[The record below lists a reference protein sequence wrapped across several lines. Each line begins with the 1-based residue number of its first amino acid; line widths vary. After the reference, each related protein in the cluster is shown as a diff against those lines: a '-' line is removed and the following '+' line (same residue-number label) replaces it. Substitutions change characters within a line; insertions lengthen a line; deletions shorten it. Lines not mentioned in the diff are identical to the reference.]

1 PRTVCDSATAAHPY
15 FRALAG
21 ANSPAR
27 NRSRQRESVL
37 TRETYMYSMKN
48 RSGQRGFSLA
58 EVLVATAILVVVL
71 VGILTLYDRANRVFK
86 AGNEAA
92 EMQQNVRIAYER
104 MVSDVRMA
112 GFDYKRGGPLLPG
125 QTAAP
130 WATARPY
137 SAGTIVT

>member
-1 PRTVCDSATAAHPY
+1 MSPRKH
-15 FRALAG
+15 L
-21 ANSPAR
+21 
-27 NRSRQRESVL
+27 SR
-37 TRETYMYSMKN
+37 
-48 RSGQRGFSLA
+48 QRGFSLA
-58 EVLVATAILVVVL
+58 EVLVATAILVIVL

-125 QTAAP
+125 QSAAP
-130 WATARPY
+130 WAANRAYT
-137 SAGTIVT
+137 AGTIITPTVPNGHTYRSTNGG